1 MKMRL
6 HTFASLSVNSATS
19 TQNHLYT
26 CRDGVFHVLVRLQ
39 LFVYGQASSRLLRPL
54 LIASHERTP
63 RKDEIMHTLPSLR
76 AQRSNLHHCSQV
88 PQPDTLATLT
98 WIQAKRSYNRSLLS
112 NN

>member
-1 MKMRL
+1 MRVALPPAFVRILSLRGSRMKMRL

-26 CRDGVFHVLVRLQ
+26 CRDGLFHVLVRLQ

-63 RKDEIMHTLPSLR
+63 RKDEIMHTLPSMP
-76 AQRSNLHHCSQV
+76 AQRSNLHHPGRC
-88 PQPDTLATLT
+88 TRKT
-98 WIQAKRSYNRSLLS
+98 
-112 NN
+112 